1 MTLSVPRPVPAAA
14 PAPTPRPADPR
25 AAVFPEIAAGGYT
38 RLDGSVEFWARVN
51 AVLPPDATVVDLG
64 AGRGSF
70 LEDTSAFRRSLHD
83 LAPRCARLIGLDVD
97 PAVRTNPALHESHVI
112 DPQGRFPL
120 ADASVDL
127 LVSDWTFEH
136 VADPAHTAAE
146 IDRVLA
152 PGGWLC
158 ARTPRKWGAIGIPT
172 RLVPNSL
179 HTRALRRLQPAKAEV
194 DTFPTAYRMNS
205 RAALRHWFPTTRFA
219 HCVYEF
225 DAEPGYVGRSPG
237 ALRTGLLLQRLV
249 PSRAASTLMIF
260 IRKQETA

>member
-1 MTLSVPRPVPAAA
+1 MTLSVPRPVPSAEPHAE
-14 PAPTPRPADPR
+14 
-25 AAVFPEIAAGGYT
+25 VFPEVPAGGYT
-38 RLDGSVEFWARVN
+38 RLDGSVEFWSRVN
-51 AVLPPDATVVDLG
+51 AVLPPDAVVVDLG

-70 LEDTSAFRRSLHD
+70 LEDPSPVRRSLHD
-83 LAPRCARLIGLDVD
+83 LKPRCARLVGLDVD
-97 PAVRTNPALHESHVI
+97 PAVRENPALHESHVI
-112 DPQGRFPL
+112 EPQGRFPL
-120 ADASVDL
+120 SDGSVDL

-158 ARTPRKWGAIGIPT
+158 ARTPRKWGAIGVPT
-172 RLVPNSL
+172 RLVPNAL
-179 HTRALRRLQPAKAEV
+179 HVAALRRLQPAKAEV

-205 RAALRHWFPTTRFA
+205 RAALRTWFPPERFT

-225 DAEPGYVGRSPG
+225 DAEPGYVGRSPA

-260 IRKQETA
+260 IRKEESA